1 MRRSLPAFLLTLT
14 LSLTARTALSG
25 LLTNPDAG
33 TVSGTGTMTDV
44 SMAIQGQSTAGVG
57 TLSLA
62 GGSEIIAASTT
73 NCLTGLTASMVTVLD
88 ANPELPGLCYGED
101 AVNGWLAVSGEPLEF
116 RFEELGFDGL
126 PLSSNIYL
134 DNVAMATI
142 IYPPAYASRPF
153 AVIYDSRVYCGTI
166 VEDDIYLVAVPEPS
180 AGVLLVAGMALVAL
194 RKARHTARPSAQ

>member
-1 MRRSLPAFLLTLT
+1 MRRSLPALLLTLT
-14 LSLTARTALSG
+14 LSLLARTALSG
-25 LLTNPDAG
+25 LLQNPDAG
-33 TVSGTGTMTDV
+33 TVSG
-44 SMAIQGQSTAGVG
+44 VG

-62 GGSEIIAASTT
+62 GTSEIIAQSTAD
-73 NCLTGLTASMVTVLD
+73 CLTGLTASMVTVLD

-126 PLSSNIYL
+126 PLLSNIYL
-134 DNVAMATI
+134 DNTAMATI

-166 VEDDIYLVAVPEPS
+166 VEDDIYMTAVPEPS
-180 AGVLLVAGMALVAL
+180 AGVLLVAGMGLLAL
-194 RKARHTARPSAQ
+194 RKVRRTARPSAQ